1 MPEPAYDSPY
11 YFIRELARAYA
22 YGRFD
27 QWLADKPAPPR
38 CTPLIHAD
46 QFATRAA
53 SVGAIVAGFPGL
65 YDTMVA
71 EGEHLIHQADDRPS
85 LDFVPKVGQ

>member
-1 MPEPAYDSPY
+1 MPEPAYTSTY

-27 QWLADKPAPPR
+27 QWLADKAR
-38 CTPLIHAD
+38 RTPLIHSD

-53 SVGAIVAGFPGL
+53 SVGVIVAGFPGL

-71 EGEHLIHQADDRPS
+71 EGGHLIHQADDRPS